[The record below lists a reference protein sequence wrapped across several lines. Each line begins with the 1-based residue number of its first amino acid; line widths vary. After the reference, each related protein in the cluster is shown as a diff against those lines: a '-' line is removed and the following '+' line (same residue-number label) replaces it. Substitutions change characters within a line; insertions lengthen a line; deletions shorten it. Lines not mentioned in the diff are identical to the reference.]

1 MSPERGAATLRPML
15 HPREAL
21 ERILARV
28 APLEANER
36 VPLAAAAG
44 RALAQEVVS
53 DVDLPPFEKSM
64 MDGYALRSAELGAG
78 GTLLLAGESRAGAP
92 FEGPLPPGACV
103 AIYTGAELPAGCDA
117 VEMIERTRRE
127 GERVRFEGPLAPGRN
142 VSHRGEILRRG
153 GRVLAPPRRLS
164 ALDLSVL
171 ASAGQDPVLVRRRP
185 RVSVLTAGDELVPS
199 DRVPGPGQIREGN
212 TLFLAAACEA
222 AGAEVLRAGIL
233 PDREEALVEAF
244 GAALERGDALLTSG
258 GVSVGKYDLVGAA
271 FEKVGVEPV
280 LHKVAIKPGKPIWFG
295 MRGAQPVFGLPGNPV
310 SSLLGFEAFVRPALA
325 RLSGFAPESASA
337 RARLG
342 RWQGPSTEAGPREEN
357 LPVRVRQGADGVDA
371 LEPLAWHGSADHV
384 ALAGADAFAV
394 VPAGTTVQPGAL
406 VSYRPLS
413 PA

>member
-1 MSPERGAATLRPML
+1 ML

-28 APLEANER
+28 ATLDATER

-117 VEMIERTRRE
+117 VEMVERTRRE

-222 AGAEVLRAGIL
+222 AGAQVLRAGIL
-233 PDREEALVEAF
+233 PDREDALVEAF
-244 GAALERGDALLTSG
+244 GAALERGDALVTSG

-310 SSLLGFEAFVRPALA
+310 SSLLGFEVFVRPALA
-325 RLSGFAPESASA
+325 KLAGFEAEAC
-337 RARLG
+337 RARLSLG
-342 RWQGPSTEAGPREEN
+342 RWSGAATSSAGREDN
-357 LPVRVRQGADGVDA
+357 LPVRVRQEEDGVFQ
-371 LEPLAWHGSADHV
+371 LEPLAYRGSADHV
-384 ALAGADAFAV
+384 AVAEADGFAV
-394 VPAGTTVQPGAL
+394 VPADRTIQPGEL
-406 VSYRPLS
+406 VHFRPLFR
-413 PA
+413 PARDA